1 MQRQS
6 LSFIAVLTT
15 LLAAVLTTLA
25 ALSTLL
31 PALAGLVLTT
41 LLLLTGLLLSAAA
54 LLRVALVLLLVAL
67 RIVLAWIVRHWDVL
81 QSFRGFSR
89 EDPLPAPWF
98 NARQSVLFPWRRNK
112 VQTKD

>member
-1 MQRQS
+1 
-6 LSFIAVLTT
+6 VLTT
-15 LLAAVLTTLA
+15 LLATMLA

-31 PALAGLVLTT
+31 SALTGLVLTA

-89 EDPLPAPWF
+89 EDPSRRLGLTPGKAF
-98 NARQSVLFPWRRNK
+98 CSLRSGTRFRQNIEK
-112 VQTKD
+112 